1 MNSRLAELF
10 ASLKHSSPAPK
21 GPITHLIVGLGNPGK
36 QYENNR
42 HNVGFHAIDKLAEKH
57 GIEVK
62 SSRFHALVGEGMIGE
77 HHVLLLKP
85 QTFMNL
91 SGEAVK
97 AAADYYKIP
106 AEQIFV
112 FCDDVSFDVGQMRIR
127 KKGSAGGHN
136 GLKSIIGQLGTDG
149 FPRLKIGVGKKPHPD
164 YDMKDWVLS
173 TFSPSELEK
182 LKSLF
187 PIACDG
193 IEHLIRGDLD
203 AAMQTCNRKG

>member
-106 AEQIFV
+106 AAQIFV

-136 GLKSIIGQLGTDG
+136 GLKSMIGQLGTDG

-164 YDMKDWVLS
+164 YDLADWVL
-173 TFSPSELEK
+173 
-182 LKSLF
+182 
-187 PIACDG
+187 
-193 IEHLIRGDLD
+193 GDLPKDSQPKMNEVYLAVAD
-203 AAMQTCNRKG
+203 ATSLLLDGKFEEAANKYSR

>member
-136 GLKSIIGQLGTDG
+136 GLKSILGQLGTDG

-164 YDMKDWVLS
+164 YDLADWVL
-173 TFSPSELEK
+173 
-182 LKSLF
+182 
-187 PIACDG
+187 
-193 IEHLIRGDLD
+193 GDLPKDTQPKISEVYLAVAD
-203 AAMQTCNRKG
+203 ATSLLLDGKFEEAANKFSR

>member
-21 GPITHLIVGLGNPGK
+21 GPITHLVVGLGNPGK

-164 YDMKDWVLS
+164 YDLADWVL
-173 TFSPSELEK
+173 
-182 LKSLF
+182 
-187 PIACDG
+187 
-193 IEHLIRGDLD
+193 GDLPKDSQPKISEVYLAVAD
-203 AAMQTCNRKG
+203 ATSLLLDGKFEEAANKFSR

>member
-164 YDMKDWVLS
+164 YDLADWVL
-173 TFSPSELEK
+173 
-182 LKSLF
+182 
-187 PIACDG
+187 
-193 IEHLIRGDLD
+193 GDLPKDTQPKISEVYLAVAD
-203 AAMQTCNRKG
+203 ATSLLLDGKFEEAANKFSR

>member
-164 YDMKDWVLS
+164 YDLADWVL
-173 TFSPSELEK
+173 
-182 LKSLF
+182 
-187 PIACDG
+187 
-193 IEHLIRGDLD
+193 GDLPKDTQPKMNEVYLAVAD
-203 AAMQTCNRKG
+203 ATSLLLDGKFEEAANKFSR